1 MTLGVVSPVPAD
13 LPAFRLVQ
21 SSRNARRLARFLM
34 VMLVLSVIAMGYVP
48 WQQSA
53 RGTGKVVAYVPQERQ
68 QTVSA
73 PVKGV
78 VVDVNDAIREGERVA
93 EGTVIL
99 ELEPQ
104 AANLDAQLENQLLD
118 LDSKLT
124 TARAKAEAYEQNV
137 IAYDAA
143 RDAAVEAADEL
154 IAAAKA
160 KWDAKKRLVP
170 GYEAKLLQAELD
182 YERQNALFVKGIK
195 PEKEIEKLKKDVDVA
210 QSDLEAAQLDVTAAE
225 DEWQAKQG
233 EREQKLREAQAKVD
247 YSQAMRQ
254 DALGQVATSQKER
267 RDLEIKLSELDRM
280 VIKAP
285 RDGTIF
291 RMPVFERGTD
301 DQGRGLTVH
310 AGTRHH
316 RSCRRD
322 VDFGQRHPVG
332 ETGRSRTTSV

>member
-1 MTLGVVSPVPAD
+1 
-13 LPAFRLVQ
+13 
-21 SSRNARRLARFLM
+21 
-34 VMLVLSVIAMGYVP
+34 MGYVP

-104 AANLDAQLENQLLD
+104 AANLDAQLENQLQD

-143 RDAAVEAADEL
+143 RDAAVDAADEL
-154 IAAAKA
+154 IEAAKA

-210 QSDLEAAQLDVTAAE
+210 QSDLEAAQLDVIAAE

-247 YSQAMRQ
+247 YSQAMR
-254 DALGQVATSQKER
+254 AGCLGTSGHESKGTPR
-267 RDLEIKLSELDRM
+267 
-280 VIKAP
+280 P
-285 RDGTIF
+285 RDQAVGT
-291 RMPVFERGTD
+291 
-301 DQGRGLTVH
+301 
-310 AGTRHH
+310 
-316 RSCRRD
+316 
-322 VDFGQRHPVG
+322 
-332 ETGRSRTTSV
+332 